1 MQGQGKNIK
10 KQQQETTFQRIE
22 RMHPHKMLLYL
33 AIIGS
38 GLIFVFMVIAYTI
51 SKPQA
56 AFLENFVMPKA
67 FTCSTFILLI
77 SGFISTKLEKFYNQ
91 DDIPKL
97 NYALG
102 IILILGV
109 CFSVSQYIGWLE
121 LQESGIYFAGK
132 ASGSFLYVLTGLH
145 VVHLLG
151 GLLFLTYL
159 FVHTMWVVKDPI
171 RNLIMVTN
179 PYQKIK
185 LQIFVIYWQFLDT
198 LWIFLFFYFL
208 FTL

>member
-1 MQGQGKNIK
+1 
-10 KQQQETTFQRIE
+10 
-22 RMHPHKMLLYL
+22 
-33 AIIGS
+33 
-38 GLIFVFMVIAYTI
+38 
-51 SKPQA
+51 
-56 AFLENFVMPKA
+56 MPKA

-159 FVHTMWVVKDPI
+159 FAQTMWVVKDPI

-185 LQIFVIYWQFLDT
+185 LQIFVIYWQFLDA
-198 LWIFLFFYFL
+198 LWIFLFFYFFGIIFSRTWL
-208 FTL
+208 FSQRSISTS